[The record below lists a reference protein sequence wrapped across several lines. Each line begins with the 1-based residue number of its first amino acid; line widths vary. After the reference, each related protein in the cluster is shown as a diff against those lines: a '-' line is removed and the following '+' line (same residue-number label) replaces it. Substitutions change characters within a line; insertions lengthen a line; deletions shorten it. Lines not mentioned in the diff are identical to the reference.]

1 MSVAVALALLER
13 EGRWLLQLRDDV
25 PGIVAPGHW
34 GLFGGHLDPG
44 ETPEQALR
52 RELLE
57 EIAWQAGPL
66 TFAFRQDRPER
77 VLHYFHAPLPVPLEA
92 LRLLEG
98 QDLALVSLAE
108 MERGAV
114 WSPKLGESR
123 PLAASLLFAL
133 PELRRRAAI

>member
-1 MSVAVALALLER
+1 MALALRER
-13 EGRWLLQLRDDV
+13 EGCWRLQLRDDV

-66 TFAFRQDRPER
+66 TYAFRQERPER
-77 VLHYFHAPLPVPLEA
+77 VLHYFHAPLPVPLQA

-98 QDLALVSLAE
+98 QDLALVTLAE
-108 MERGAV
+108 MEAGAV

-123 PLAASLLFAL
+123 PLATSLQFAL
-133 PELRRRAAI
+133 PELRRRATS

>member
-13 EGRWLLQLRDDV
+13 QGHWLLQLRDDV
-25 PGIVAPGHW
+25 LGIVAPGHW

-52 RELLE
+52 RELVE

-66 TFAFRQDRPER
+66 TYAFRQERPER
-77 VLHYFHAPLPVPLEA
+77 VLHYFHAPLPVPLQA

-108 MERGAV
+108 MEAGAV

-123 PLAASLLFAL
+123 PLAPSLQFAL
-133 PELRRRAAI
+133 PELRRRAAS